1 MVGSSRCSARIDS
14 SAPRRARLCGHSS
27 GVIISSTASPT
38 SATRSCSEPPCC
50 RRSSSRGSS
59 PPRPL
64 VDAASPRSTRRPTD
78 CLAPPTCPRWRL
90 RWKRFVPASPATSPS
105 AALYTASS
113 AVYSTPPRA
122 SPTPGASR
130 THGSIRGWRRS
141 RRTPPARSRT
151 SPRSVSASRPPPTA
165 SSSAMTGRIYQ
176 ATSGPSPSCSIRSS
190 RTMRRGAGRRC
201 PRRERSCIP
210 TWMWADAPV
219 NLADYP
225 LARSYLES
233 HRAKL
238 SARKYLRE
246 ARRNWFEI
254 WVPQRPSEWPK
265 RKIVFPDIAES
276 PRFLLDTSKAIV
288 NGDCYWMALGDEVAD
303 DLAYLLLAVGNS
315 SFAMRYYDAVC
326 GNRLYAG
333 RRRFITQYVKTFPL
347 PERRH
352 PAVAR
357 IVGLARELVHCQAA
371 HGSIEDELN
380 DLVCASFGLEEH
392 DPIRG
397 ARPGR

>member
-90 RWKRFVPASPATSPS
+90 RWKRFVPASPATS
-105 AALYTASS
+105 
-113 AVYSTPPRA
+113 
-122 SPTPGASR
+122 
-130 THGSIRGWRRS
+130 
-141 RRTPPARSRT
+141 
-151 SPRSVSASRPPPTA
+151 
-165 SSSAMTGRIYQ
+165 
-176 ATSGPSPSCSIRSS
+176 
-190 RTMRRGAGRRC
+190 
-201 PRRERSCIP
+201 
-210 TWMWADAPV
+210 
-219 NLADYP
+219 
-225 LARSYLES
+225 YLES

-288 NGDCYWMALGDEVAD
+288 NGDCYWMALGDDVAD
-303 DLAYLLLAVGNS
+303 DLAYLLLAVGNAT
-315 SFAMRYYDAVC
+315 FAMRYYDAVC

-380 DLVCASFGLEEH
+380 DLVWASFGLEEH